1 MDSVAAVAC
10 IVAILAWGAGGV
22 VDKLGV
28 RASDPYAAVLV
39 RLVFSTLM
47 VLAFCVAT
55 GRARVA
61 LELSPRAYL
70 FLAISGLLGSVV
82 GQVAYFVAIK
92 HAPVG
97 QVVPITA
104 TYPVV
109 AFLLA
114 ILVLRE
120 APSLPRLAGVVLVVV
135 GLMLVSGSKPAPQPQ
150 QQSQT
155 ATDTTERLPGQG
167 D

>member
-1 MDSVAAVAC
+1 MDSVAVVGC

-39 RLVFSTLM
+39 RLTFSTLM
-47 VLAFCVAT
+47 VLAFCAAT
-55 GRARVA
+55 GRIRVA
-61 LELSPRAYL
+61 LELSPKVYL

-82 GQVAYFVAIK
+82 GQAAYYVAIK

-109 AFLLA
+109 AFLLG
-114 ILVLRE
+114 ILILRE
-120 APSLPRLAGVVLVVV
+120 PPSLPRLAGVFLVVV
-135 GLMLVSGSKPAPQPQ
+135 GLMLVSGSKPAPQPRPEP
-150 QQSQT
+150 QSVT
-155 ATDTTERLPGQG
+155 ETTERLPGQG

>member
-1 MDSVAAVAC
+1 MDSVAVMGC
-10 IVAILAWGAGGV
+10 IVAIVAWGSGGV

-39 RLVFSTLM
+39 RLTFSTLM
-47 VLAFCVAT
+47 VLAFCAAT
-55 GRARVA
+55 GRVRGAM
-61 LELSPRAYL
+61 ELSPKVYL

-82 GQVAYFVAIK
+82 GQAAYYVAIK

-104 TYPVV
+104 TYPVI

-114 ILVLRE
+114 IVVLRE
-120 APSLPRLAGVVLVVV
+120 QPSLPRFLGVALVVV
-135 GLMLVSGSKPAPQPQ
+135 GLMLVSGSKPSPQPEQ
-150 QQSQT
+150 EPQPVTQT
-155 ATDTTERLPGQG
+155 PERLPGQG